1 MDLISKDKQIL
12 EIITDD
18 SFISSVRRSSILGT
32 DGGLFKDED
41 IIKIALYDAYPRILM
56 RISLTKDKDNNP
68 IFKGIGQNRNIYNL
82 QFIKSLEVIKTPPYS
97 YGIKRI
103 AISLTASAL
112 IKSLPLN
119 SELKFFD
126 LGKNLEENAISDLDK
141 LIGILIEDESI
152 IDTINSNYGKIV
164 FSHNVPYRALFF
176 SNAINLNTIPE
187 ESFDAVEDEIALYEG
202 VNLYKDLNI
211 AEGNTG
217 VCYINLSYTG
227 VEKFIK
233 EAFLINRNYSLIDLC
248 NLITEIINEFN
259 VDINSNIIASL
270 NVNREQPLE
279 VSYSK
284 YELYPNT
291 QNNRQNRLVFTI
303 YPNIHVIELASLNL
317 SAVRNRE
324 VIHVD
329 IRTIDNNLLPQ
340 YIDSGILLSLRPLT
354 TSGIQGL
361 VYGIIDNYYSLTK
374 EGPHSLIVEVDKGQ
388 FISTQDQGEIIDKNT
403 GNKNNQ
409 YIIDTFY
416 FRIPANIILFD
427 SILKVKVSTAPNI
440 LPFREWEIFIPKGI
454 DVETLT
460 KLFHQSFYD
469 KEVIT
474 EVLGSMA
481 NYNAVQMVS
490 FIKTREVI
498 RIIVDIIEVPP
509 GLEIATGNNMT
520 KVTPYREGNRSI
532 NISSILKDKEDL
544 LDDEKSG
551 YNKPKKLNLMST
563 KPTNISPQLQAVRN
577 KLEELDKCS
586 YPYGKCL
593 PSTSIIRAG
602 RYGWCDTPKDD

>member
-1 MDLISKDKQIL
+1 MDLIFKDKEIL
-12 EIITDD
+12 DIITDD
-18 SFISSVRRSSILGT
+18 SFISSVRRSSILGS
-32 DGGLFKDED
+32 DGGLYKDED

-68 IFKGIGQNRNIYNL
+68 IFKGIGQTRTIYNL

-97 YGIKRI
+97 FGIKRI
-103 AISLTASAL
+103 AISLTASSL

-126 LGKNLEENAISDLDK
+126 LGKSLEDNAISDLDK
-141 LIGILIEDESI
+141 LIGILVEDESI
-152 IDTINSNYGKIV
+152 IDVINSNYGKTV

-176 SNAINLNTIPE
+176 SNVINLNTIPPE
-187 ESFDAVEDEIALYEG
+187 AFDAVEDEIALYEG
-202 VNLYKDLNI
+202 VNLYKDLSI
-211 AEGNTG
+211 PEGQTG
-217 VCYINLSYTG
+217 ICYMNLSYTG
-227 VEKFIK
+227 VDKFIR

-270 NVNREQPLE
+270 NINREQPLE

-284 YELYPNT
+284 SELYPLS
-291 QNNRQNRLVFTI
+291 QENRDNRLLFTI

-317 SAVRNRE
+317 SAIRNRE
-324 VIHVD
+324 VIHID
-329 IRTIDNNLLPQ
+329 IRTINNSFLPEF
-340 YIDSGILLSLRPLT
+340 INSSILFSLRPFT
-354 TSGIQGL
+354 TEGIDGL
-361 VYGIIDNYYSLTK
+361 VYGIIDNYYSLTR

-388 FISTQDQGEIIDKNT
+388 FISNQDLGEIISPSN
-403 GNKNNQ
+403 NKNNQ

-416 FRIPANIILFD
+416 FRIPTDIILVD

-440 LPFREWEIFIPKGI
+440 LPFKEWEIIIPKGI

-469 KEVIT
+469 REDIT
-474 EVLGSMA
+474 EVLGSIA

-498 RIIVDIIEVPP
+498 KIIIDIIEVPF
-509 GLEIATGNNMT
+509 GLEIATGNNIT
-520 KVTPYREGNRSI
+520 KVTPFREGNRSI

-563 KPTNISPQLQAVRN
+563 KPTNISPQLKAVKN
-577 KLEELDKCS
+577 KLEELDKCN

-593 PSTSIIRAG
+593 PTSSIIRAG
-602 RYGWCDTPKDD
+602 RFGWCSSEDD